1 MVDKFFDGGPFMW
14 PILILLIAGIA
25 LVVERYITLS
35 RASIDTRNF
44 MQEIKTALNQK
55 GYEGAMEVS
64 SNTVGPVASIFYAG
78 LMRAHKGVEAVEK
91 AIGSAGTIEMAFL
104 ERNLIWLGTISTIA
118 PLLGFTG
125 TVSGMVGAFEDI
137 AAADDISPSIVAGGI
152 SEALLTTLFGLI
164 VAMLIQTA
172 HNYFISKVDSLIIN
186 MEESSVELIDT
197 LVDLSEGKLDVSGSP
212 EGASE

>member
-1 MVDKFFDGGPFMW
+1 MVDKFFAGGRFMY
-14 PILILLIAGIA
+14 PILVLLIVGIA
-25 LVVERYITLS
+25 FVFERWWTLR
-35 RASIDTRNF
+35 RADVDVRTF
-44 MQEIKTALNQK
+44 MQEIKSSLGQT
-55 GYEGAMEVS
+55 GFEGAMEVS
-64 SNTVGPVASIFYAG
+64 SKTAGPVASIFYAG

-186 MEESSVELIDT
+186 MEESSVELIDSLT
-197 LVDLSEGKLDVSGSP
+197 DLSDGKLDVSGSSDS
-212 EGASE
+212 AS

>member
-1 MVDKFFDGGPFMW
+1 MVDKFFAGGPFMY
-14 PILILLIAGIA
+14 PILVLLIVGIA
-25 LVVERYITLS
+25 FVVERFITLS
-35 RASIDTRNF
+35 RASIDTRKF
-44 MQEIKTALNQK
+44 MQDIKSALNQK

-64 SNTVGPVASIFYAG
+64 SNTRGPVASIFYAG

-164 VAMLIQTA
+164 VAMLIQTM
-172 HNYFISKVDSLIIN
+172 HNYFIAKVDSLIIN
-186 MEESSVELIDT
+186 MEESSVELIDS
-197 LVDLSEGKLDVSGSP
+197 LVDLSDGRLNTSGSSDN
-212 EGASE
+212 ASE

>member
-1 MVDKFFDGGPFMW
+1 MVDKFFAGGPFMY
-14 PILILLIAGIA
+14 PILVLLIVGLAF
-25 LVVERYITLS
+25 VFERWWTLR
-35 RASIDTRNF
+35 RADVDVRTF
-44 MQEIKTALNQK
+44 MQEIKSSLDQT
-55 GYEGAMEVS
+55 GYKGAMEVS
-64 SNTVGPVASIFYAG
+64 SKTAGPVASIFYAG

-91 AIGSAGTIEMAFL
+91 AIASAGTIEMAFL

-125 TVSGMVGAFEDI
+125 TVSGMVNAFEDI

-164 VAMLIQTA
+164 VAMLIQIA
-172 HNYFISKVDSLIIN
+172 HNYFISKIDKLIIN

-197 LVDLSEGKLDVSGSP
+197 LIDLSDSKLDSPTSAGSAP
-212 EGASE
+212 A

>member
-1 MVDKFFDGGPFMW
+1 MVDKFFAGGPFMY
-14 PILILLIAGIA
+14 PILVLLIVGIA
-25 LVVERYITLS
+25 FVVERFITLS
-35 RASIDTRNF
+35 RASIDTRKF
-44 MQEIKTALNQK
+44 MQDIKAALNQK

-78 LMRAHKGVEAVEK
+78 LMRAHKGVQAVEK

-186 MEESSVELIDT
+186 MEESSVELIDS
-197 LVDLSEGKLDVSGSP
+197 LVDLSDGRLDTSGSSDT
-212 EGASE
+212 ASE

>member
-1 MVDKFFDGGPFMW
+1 MVDKFFAGGPFMY
-14 PILILLIAGIA
+14 PILVLLIVGLAF
-25 LVVERYITLS
+25 VFERWWTLR
-35 RASIDTRNF
+35 RADVDVRTF
-44 MQEIKTALNQK
+44 MQEIKSSLDQT
-55 GYEGAMEVS
+55 GYKGAMEVS
-64 SNTVGPVASIFYAG
+64 SKTAGPVASIFYAG

-91 AIGSAGTIEMAFL
+91 AIASAGTIEMAFL

-125 TVSGMVGAFEDI
+125 TVSGMVNAFEDI

-164 VAMLIQTA
+164 VAMLIQIA
-172 HNYFISKVDSLIIN
+172 HNYFISKIDKLIIN

-197 LVDLSEGKLDVSGSP
+197 LIDLADNKLDSP
-212 EGASE
+212 TSTDSASA

>member
-1 MVDKFFDGGPFMW
+1 MVDKFFAGGPFMY
-14 PILILLIAGIA
+14 PILVLLIVGIA
-25 LVVERYITLS
+25 FVFERWWTLR
-35 RASIDTRNF
+35 RADVDVRTF
-44 MQEIKTALNQK
+44 MQEIKSSLSQT

-64 SNTVGPVASIFYAG
+64 SKTAGPVASIFYAG

-125 TVSGMVGAFEDI
+125 TVSGMVNAFEDI

-164 VAMLIQTA
+164 VAMLIQIA
-172 HNYFISKVDSLIIN
+172 HNYFISKIDKLIIN

-197 LVDLSEGKLDVSGSP
+197 LIDLADSKLDSP
-212 EGASE
+212 TSTDGASA

>member
-1 MVDKFFDGGPFMW
+1 MVDKFFAGGRFMY
-14 PILILLIAGIA
+14 PILVLLIVGIA
-25 LVVERYITLS
+25 FVFERWWTLR
-35 RASIDTRNF
+35 RADVDVRTF
-44 MQEIKTALNQK
+44 MQEIKSSLGQT
-55 GYEGAMEVS
+55 GFEGAMEVS
-64 SNTVGPVASIFYAG
+64 SKTAGPVASIFYAG

-125 TVSGMVGAFEDI
+125 TVSGMVNAFEDI

-164 VAMLIQTA
+164 VAMLIQIA
-172 HNYFISKVDSLIIN
+172 HNYFISKIDKLIIN

-197 LVDLSEGKLDVSGSP
+197 LIDLADSKLDSP
-212 EGASE
+212 TSTDSAPA